1 MSVASQAMID
11 WAKDRLRDLDR
22 WSKRHRSLRVIRGAV
37 TGFMAH
43 EALHNAGSM
52 AYFAVLSIFQV
63 LVLGIVVLS
72 FFVGSGPARQFI
84 VEQVQAGTPLDRATV
99 SGVIESVIS
108 SRGGVS
114 LIGFVLLLWSALGF
128 FSALNQGITRAFGLT
143 KPRPFWTDKLIGL
156 LLMGVV
162 GLLVVASIAIGIV
175 TGIVQNAAADVVAG
189 VPGGRLALTAI
200 GLVVPIV
207 LIFMAFLFMYRVVP
221 NRPVTAAEV
230 WPGAILAT
238 VLWSGLRVGF
248 TYYATNIA
256 RYNTAFGPISAAISL
271 LVFLYFANVV
281 VLLGAELARANALE
295 DQGRLA
301 GFDWTLG

>member
-1 MSVASQAMID
+1 MSVASHAMID
-11 WAKDRLRDLDR
+11 RARKRLADLDR
-22 WSKRHRSLRVIRGAV
+22 WSDRHRQLRVARGAI
-37 TGFMAH
+37 TGFSAH
-43 EALHNAGSM
+43 DGLHTAGSM

-72 FFVGSGPARQFI
+72 FFVGSGQARQFI
-84 VEQVQAGTPLDRATV
+84 VNQVQAGTPLDRATV
-99 SGVIESVIS
+99 AGVIDSVVN
-108 SRGGVS
+108 SRGGIS

-128 FSALNQGITRAFGLT
+128 FSALNRGIVRAFGITR
-143 KPRPFWTDKLIGL
+143 PRPFWADKLVGL

-189 VPGGRLALTAI
+189 VPGGRLALVAI
-200 GLVVPIV
+200 GFALPVV
-207 LIFMAFLFMYRVVP
+207 LIFVAFLFMYRVVP
-221 NRPVTAAEV
+221 NRRVTTAEV
-230 WPGAILAT
+230 WPGAVLAT
-238 VLWSGLRVGF
+238 VLWTALRVGF
-248 TYYATNIA
+248 TSYATNIA

>member
-1 MSVASQAMID
+1 MID
-11 WAKDRLRDLDR
+11 WAKGRLADLDK
-22 WSKRHRSLRVIRGAV
+22 WSGRHRSLRVTRGAI

-43 EALHNAGSM
+43 DGLHNAGGM

-63 LVLGIVVLS
+63 LVLGVVALS
-72 FFVGSGPARQFI
+72 FFVGHGEARQFI
-84 VEQVQAGTPLDRATV
+84 IHEVQAGTPLDRATV
-99 SGVIESVIS
+99 AGVIDSVIT
-108 SRGGVS
+108 SRGGISAV
-114 LIGFVLLLWSALGF
+114 GFVLLLWSSLGF
-128 FSALNQGITRAFGLT
+128 FSALNRGIARAFGIT
-143 KPRPFWTDKLIGL
+143 KPRPFWADKLVGL

-189 VPGGRLALTAI
+189 VPGGRLALAAI
-200 GLVVPIV
+200 GFVVPIV
-207 LIFMAFLFMYRVVP
+207 LIFFAFLFMYRVVP
-221 NRPVTAAEV
+221 NRPVTTAEV
-230 WPGAILAT
+230 WPGAVLAT
-238 VLWSGLRVGF
+238 ILWTVLRVGF

-281 VLLGAELARANALE
+281 VLLGAELARANVLE

>member
-1 MSVASQAMID
+1 MID
-11 WAKDRLRDLDR
+11 WARSRLADLDK
-22 WSKRHRSLRVIRGAV
+22 WSQRHRSLRVTRGAI

-43 EALHNAGSM
+43 QGLHNAGSM

-72 FFVGSGPARQFI
+72 FFVGSGEARQFI
-84 VEQVQAGTPLDRATV
+84 IDQVQAGTPLDRETV
-99 SGVIESVIS
+99 AGVINSVIS
-108 SRGGVS
+108 SRGGISV
-114 LIGFVLLLWSALGF
+114 IGFILLLWSALGF
-128 FSALNQGITRAFGLT
+128 FSALNQGIANAFGIT
-143 KPRPFWTDKLIGL
+143 KPRPFWADKLVGL
-156 LLMGVV
+156 LLMGIV
-162 GLLVVASIAIGIV
+162 GIMIVASVAIGIV

-189 VPGGRLALTAI
+189 VPGGRLALVAI
-200 GLVVPIV
+200 GLVVPVV
-207 LIFMAFLFMYRVVP
+207 LIFFAFLFMYRVVP
-221 NRPVTAAEV
+221 NRRVTTAEI
-230 WPGAILAT
+230 WPGAVLAT
-238 VLWSGLRVGF
+238 VLWTVLRIGF

-281 VLLGAELARANALE
+281 VLLGAELARANVLE